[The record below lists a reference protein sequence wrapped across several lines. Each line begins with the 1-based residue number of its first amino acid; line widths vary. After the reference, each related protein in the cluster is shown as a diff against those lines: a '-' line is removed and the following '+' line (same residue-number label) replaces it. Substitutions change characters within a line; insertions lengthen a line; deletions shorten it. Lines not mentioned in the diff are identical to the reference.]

1 MCGKMVG
8 TQTLNQE
15 SQLKNLNTAW
25 STDPRVLTVL
35 LASCHS
41 HEQLRLN
48 NVILNHDR
56 VSSICYQ
63 NGQTLKV
70 LKLDHYCKTEWI
82 QLIID
87 NCLELNVLDLSTARL
102 SEGSIEYV
110 TKNVTPKISKL
121 WLTGIKSDTKWVH

>member
-1 MCGKMVG
+1 MIGSQVFVIKMV
-8 TQTLNQE
+8 
-15 SQLKNLNTAW
+15 K
-25 STDPRVLTVL
+25 
-35 LASCHS
+35 
-41 HEQLRLN
+41 
-48 NVILNHDR
+48 
-56 VSSICYQ
+56 
-63 NGQTLKV
+63 TLKV